1 MAQYLFTFFFY
12 DFTFKIFI
20 ILFINK
26 IFETIIF
33 FGFYRMFWN
42 RLDEEDSSTKIW
54 LT

>member
-33 FGFYRMFWN
+33 LGFTECFGIDWMK
-42 RLDEEDSSTKIW
+42 KIVP
-54 LT
+54 LKYG